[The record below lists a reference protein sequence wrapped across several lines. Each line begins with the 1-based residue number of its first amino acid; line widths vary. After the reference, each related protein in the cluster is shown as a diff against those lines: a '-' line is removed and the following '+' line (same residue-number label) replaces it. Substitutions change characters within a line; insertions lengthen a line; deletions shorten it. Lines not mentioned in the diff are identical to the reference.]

1 MARGR
6 PPKGAELVD
15 GLESSTQAKERLKII
30 LQTIAGELSVIDA
43 CASLNISEA
52 RFHELRS
59 ETLHAAAAHLEPKPV
74 GRRPQQADAQA
85 AETAALKEQI
95 QELKIDLRAAQ
106 IREEL
111 ALLMPHVLKPRTQQP
126 LDRRQRLDAM
136 QQDEEKKGA
145 STYHTLP
152 YNDVKDST
160 PPGSCE
166 SGKSST

>member
-15 GLESSTQAKERLKII
+15 GLESSSQAKERLKVI
-30 LQTIAGELSVIDA
+30 LQTIAGELSVVDA
-43 CASLNISEA
+43 CARLNVSEA

-59 ETLHAAAAHLEPKPV
+59 EALHAAAAHLEPKPV

-95 QELKIDLRAAQ
+95 QELKIELRATQ

-111 ALLMPHVLKPRTQQP
+111 AILMPGVLKPPKQTP
-126 LDRRQRLDAM
+126 EERRKQLNDLQDSKKKTPRHRRLDAL
-136 QQDEEKKGA
+136 QDA
-145 STYHTLP
+145 M
-152 YNDVKDST
+152 NST
-160 PPGSCE
+160 PKN
-166 SGKSST
+166 SGKSGKPSA